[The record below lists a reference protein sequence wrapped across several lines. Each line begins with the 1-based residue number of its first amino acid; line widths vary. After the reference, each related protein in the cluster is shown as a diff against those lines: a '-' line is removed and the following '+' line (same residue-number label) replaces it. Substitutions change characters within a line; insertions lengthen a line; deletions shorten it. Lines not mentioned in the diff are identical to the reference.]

1 MIDVCDPLGVAMS
14 GRFIYFV
21 DELNSIFGY
30 TYLMRKKSETFEY
43 VQRISA

>member
-1 MIDVCDPLGVAMS
+1 MIDVCGPLGVAMS
-14 GRFIYFV
+14 GRFIYFI
-21 DELNSIFGY
+21 DELNSIFRY